1 MLKMLPSVLLL
12 LVMFNANAFADIR
25 VTYTDSSPTDHFVIK
40 NVSGCL
46 LNKGK
51 VTIDF
56 STSIGRLVFDIDRNG
71 WGYGFGEDNYLGG
84 TYQPLT
90 IVSGEQFVK
99 QMTEVKDGD
108 NRFELEFVNFEHGDT
123 IAFNVDVDDT
133 AGLMHP
139 SVSGLEIE
147 GASINV
153 ITPSIESDG
162 AFDANAVAETDR
174 TTCMS

>member
-1 MLKMLPSVLLL
+1 MLKILPSVLLSL
-12 LVMFNANAFADIR
+12 FVFSVVASADIR

-71 WGYGFGEDNYLGG
+71 WGGGFDNDNSFGG
-84 TYQPLT
+84 SYQPLT
-90 IVSGEQFVK
+90 IVSGEQFVA

-108 NRFELEFVNFEHGDT
+108 NRFELEFINFQHGDT

-133 AGLMHP
+133 AGHMHP

-147 GASINV
+147 GTSINV